1 MLSNILY
8 FCHINTICMNRF
20 LLVIAIL
27 LFNANVFAQV
37 EGNYNYSIGIR
48 GYSLMQLP
56 KIAQQTNT
64 DDFTNVWLSGGM
76 LKLND
81 NQMAFRISGYYLY
94 KRDYSFNNQC
104 ETCESAVGN
113 LNDFSVKIGFEKN
126 FNYSIIQP
134 YFATDFGFRSTSFK
148 GTVKQVNS
156 SSLKR
161 PYSLITSKNGGTVTP
176 VLGLKVNISKQ
187 LSLFTE
193 SSLDFFYFYE
203 RQETVLG
210 DAAETRTFAKYY
222 KFEALLNPVSVGLQL
237 HLVRKN

>member
-1 MLSNILY
+1 MLPNILY
-8 FCHINTICMNRF
+8 FCHINTVCMNRF
-20 LLVIAIL
+20 LLVIAIIL
-27 LFNANVFAQV
+27 VSTGAFAQV
-37 EGNYNYSIGIR
+37 DGNYNYSIGIK

-64 DDFTNVWLSGGM
+64 DDFSSVWLSGGM

-81 NQMAFRISGYYLY
+81 NQMAFRISGHYLY
-94 KRDYSFNNQC
+94 KRDYSFRNQC
-104 ETCESAVGN
+104 ENCESALGN
-113 LNDFSVKIGFEKN
+113 LNDFSVKLGFEKN

-134 YFATDFGFRSTSFK
+134 YFAADFGFRSTSFK
-148 GTVKQVNS
+148 GTVKQNNTNS
-156 SSLKR
+156 SKP

-176 VLGLKVNISKQ
+176 VLGLKINVTKQ

-210 DAAETRTFAKYY
+210 DAAETRTFAKYN